1 MNSKVVIVAD
11 ATTGAVIHVSA
22 NNPDY
27 GYVRLQQVRTVV
39 DDNGFLRRQVMSAL
53 IQAPVGILQEM
64 GYHAGQIL
72 DGKIII
78 KESLTPFNKK
88 SPERDL
94 KVAGKTGIVC
104 TVDGQPIYR
113 KTVYNTSSNA
123 ADLTIQHDNVEELR
137 TAYAMQSAA
146 VTPAM
151 KPNEDFTI

>member
-64 GYHAGQIL
+64 GYHAGQTL
-72 DGKIII
+72 DGKIIV

-88 SPERDL
+88 NPERDL

-104 TVDGQPIYR
+104 TVEGQPIYR

-137 TAYAMQSAA
+137 NAYIAQNATSRAI
-146 VTPAM
+146 V
-151 KPNEDFTI
+151 PNEDFTI

>member
-88 SPERDL
+88 NPERDL

-104 TVDGQPIYR
+104 TVEGQPIYR

-123 ADLTIQHDNVEELR
+123 ADLTIQHDNIEELR
-137 TAYAMQSAA
+137 NAYAAQNATSKAI
-146 VTPAM
+146 V
-151 KPNEDFTI
+151 PNEDFTI

>member
-1 MNSKVVIVAD
+1 MQSKVVVVAD

-27 GYVRLQQVRTVV
+27 GYVKLQQVRTLV
-39 DDNGFLRRQVMSAL
+39 DDNGFLRRNVMSAL

-78 KESLTPFNKK
+78 KESLTPYNKK
-88 SPERDL
+88 NPERDL
-94 KVAGKTGIVC
+94 KIAGKTGIVC
-104 TVDGQPIYR
+104 TVEGQPIYR

-137 TAYAMQSAA
+137 AAYASQNAVSAA
-146 VTPAM
+146 I
-151 KPNEDFTI
+151 KPNEDFAI

>member
-1 MNSKVVIVAD
+1 MQSKVVVVAD
-11 ATTGAVIHVSA
+11 ATTDAVINVSQ
-22 NNPDY
+22 NNPDF
-27 GYVRLQQVRTVV
+27 GYVKLQQVRTLV

-64 GYHAGQIL
+64 GYHSGQVL

-104 TVDGQPIYR
+104 TLNGQPIYR

-123 ADLTIQHDNVEELR
+123 ADLTIQHDNIEELR
-137 TAYAMQSAA
+137 AAYSAQNA
-146 VTPAM
+146 VSSAV
-151 KPNEDFTI
+151 KPNEDFAI

>member
-88 SPERDL
+88 NPERDL

-104 TVDGQPIYR
+104 TVEGQPIYR

-123 ADLTIQHDNVEELR
+123 ADLTIQHDNIEELR
-137 TAYAMQSAA
+137 NAYATQNATSKAI
-146 VTPAM
+146 V
-151 KPNEDFTI
+151 PNEDFTI

>member
-22 NNPDY
+22 NNPEY
-27 GYVRLQQVRTVV
+27 GYVKLQQVRTIV
-39 DDNGFLRRQVMSAL
+39 DDNGFLRKQVMSAL

-64 GYHAGQIL
+64 NYNAGQIL

-88 SPERDL
+88 NPERDL
-94 KVAGKTGIVC
+94 KIAGKTGIVC
-104 TVDGQPIYR
+104 TVEGQPIYR

-123 ADLTIQHDNVEELR
+123 VDLTIQHDNVEELR
-137 TAYAMQSAA
+137 EAYIAQNAISKAI
-146 VTPAM
+146 V
-151 KPNEDFTI
+151 PNEEFTI

>member
-22 NNPDY
+22 KNPDY
-27 GYVRLQQVRTVV
+27 GYVKLQQVRTVV
-39 DDNGFLRRQVMSAL
+39 DDNGFLKRQVMSAL

-64 GYHAGQIL
+64 GYYAGQIL
-72 DGKIII
+72 DGKIVI

-94 KVAGKTGIVC
+94 KIAGKTGIVC
-104 TVDGQPIYR
+104 TVDGEPIYR

-123 ADLTIQHDNVEELR
+123 ADVTIQHNNIEELR
-137 TAYAMQSAA
+137 EAYSRESVQSKAMQ
-146 VTPAM
+146 
-151 KPNEDFTI
+151 PNTEFTL

>member
-104 TVDGQPIYR
+104 TVEGQPIYR

-123 ADLTIQHDNVEELR
+123 ADLTIQHDNIEELR
-137 TAYAMQSAA
+137 NAYAAQNATSKAI
-146 VTPAM
+146 V
-151 KPNEDFTI
+151 PNEDFTI

>member
-1 MNSKVVIVAD
+1 MQSKVVIVAD
-11 ATTGAVIHVSA
+11 ATTGAVINVSA
-22 NNPDY
+22 NNPDF
-27 GYVRLQQVRTVV
+27 GFVKLQQVRTLV

-64 GYHAGQIL
+64 GYHAGQVL

-78 KESLTPFNKK
+78 KEALTPFNKK

-104 TVDGQPIYR
+104 TLNGEPIYR

-137 TAYAMQSAA
+137 AAYAAQNAVSSAI
-146 VTPAM
+146 
-151 KPNEDFTI
+151 KPNEDFAI